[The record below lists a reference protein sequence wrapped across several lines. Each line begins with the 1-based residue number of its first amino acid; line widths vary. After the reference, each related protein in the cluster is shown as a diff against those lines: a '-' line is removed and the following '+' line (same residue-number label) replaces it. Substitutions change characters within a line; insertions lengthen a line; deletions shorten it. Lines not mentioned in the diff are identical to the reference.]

1 MSSSHRGDDTV
12 RGKWCQLDKDSRD
25 SINVFS
31 SLSDVIHCC
40 LSVWRVFMFASVRIC
55 SVRETVPVSRNLNF
69 SSAALFVYYCPRLSA
84 YTCAVRGRWSGT
96 GTRDVF
102 IQHGNVIGRRRR
114 VTKQLAE
121 KAANLYHLKASVLA
135 RCSWSHHMFRTVSAQ
150 PSRCLKNVW
159 YEVWTPK
166 IITGKSLFL
175 VLFCFSTHCQALCP
189 HKHEYS
195 AHTGVV
201 HSQVWSHVAQVAALG
216 VQRPLLVR
224 EPQHFLNRDLLYFI
238 LLLCFFCVTEICSFV

>member
-25 SINVFS
+25 SMNVFS

-40 LSVWRVFMFASVRIC
+40 LSVWRVFMFA

-121 KAANLYHLKASVLA
+121 KAANLYHWKASVLA

-166 IITGKSLFL
+166 IIFFWFCFVFPPTVRPFVHTNMNIPLTLVWFTAKCEATSLRSRLSACSALSWSGSHSIFSIETCSI
-175 VLFCFSTHCQALCP
+175 LFCF
-189 HKHEYS
+189 
-195 AHTGVV
+195 
-201 HSQVWSHVAQVAALG
+201 
-216 VQRPLLVR
+216 
-224 EPQHFLNRDLLYFI
+224 
-238 LLLCFFCVTEICSFV
+238 FVFSV